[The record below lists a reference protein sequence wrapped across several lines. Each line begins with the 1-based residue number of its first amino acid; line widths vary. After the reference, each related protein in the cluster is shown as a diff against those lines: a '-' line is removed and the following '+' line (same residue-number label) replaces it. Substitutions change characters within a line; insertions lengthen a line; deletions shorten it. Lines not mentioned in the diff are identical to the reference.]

1 MSSSSNFVLNWT
13 DPSLPGKAPITLLP
27 RVVDQTSTPLTLYG
41 KGAPNYGQGLQENL
55 LQMLEN
61 WCSPTAPGI
70 ATTGQLWFNTSTQM
84 LMVYGSDNTWHT
96 IKTDEILIT
105 AIKPANPSLGQLWF
119 DASATRELYYYSGN
133 NTWTPISAQQIVV
146 PSTTAPTGSVKF
158 LWADIST
165 ATLNTAPNIP
175 ILNFWNT
182 AANPPVWQPI
192 SDIAALETH
201 INNSNVHLSLYQHNL
216 LQALQSSGIYPAGSS
231 GTGDPTILNNLA
243 AIAPTIVDVIDSTIS
258 KTGDTMT
265 GPLILNYGSPTGSG
279 TDLFAVSKGYVDT
292 QITSLLQT
300 IINPGATTTSIFSQY
315 VQDFEAIVSPTQTSF
330 SMTPDPGIVLTQL
343 NSIAFIGGVK
353 QLYGS
358 VTFNGQDIT
367 LSAAATTA
375 LSKLTCLNFVFG
387 GGLTSTNNII
397 TSLAQSSVVATQ
409 GQTSFTTPQYEVGSN
424 TLQVY
429 VNGIKQVVGSA
440 YSYTEVGTVGQNS
453 TSILFNSSEIIN
465 AGHYVEFV
473 VINFTGSTASIFTEV
488 FIPTANTVGT
498 YTVSVTPVYHY
509 TTIASDLL
517 NVTTTVYVNGIKQA
531 PDSFLIQTG
540 PSSVNITMLGSV
552 NANDVVEVIVYKIA

>member
-13 DPSLPGKAPITLLP
+13 DPSLPGKGPITLLP
-27 RVVDQTSTPLTLYG
+27 RVVDQTSSPLTLYG

-61 WCSPTAPGI
+61 WCSPTPPGI
-70 ATTGQLWFNTSTQM
+70 ATTGQLWFNTTSQM
-84 LMVYGSDNTWHT
+84 LMVYGSDNSWHT

-105 AIKPANPSLGQLWF
+105 SVKPSNPSLGQLWF
-119 DASATRELYYYSGN
+119 DATATKELYYYAGN

-146 PSTTAPTGSVKF
+146 PATTAPTGSPNF
-158 LWADIST
+158 LWADISS

-175 ILNFWNT
+175 VLNFWNT
-182 AANPPVWQPI
+182 SATPPVWQPV
-192 SDIAALETH
+192 SDIAALEAH
-201 INNSNVHLSLYQHNL
+201 INNTSVHLSLYQHNL
-216 LQALQSSGIYPAGSS
+216 LLALQSSGIYPPGSG

-279 TDLFAVSKGYVDT
+279 TDLFAVSKEYVDT

-300 IINPGATTTSIFSQY
+300 IINPGTTTTSIYSQY

-330 SMTPDPGIVLTQL
+330 SMTPDPLIILSQL
-343 NSIAFIGGVK
+343 NSLAFIGGVK

-367 LSAAATTA
+367 LSSDVTTA

-397 TSLAQSSVVATQ
+397 TRLSQSGVVATQ
-409 GQTSFTTPQYEVGSN
+409 GQTAFTTPQYVVGSN

-429 VNGIKQVVGSA
+429 VNGIKQVQGAA
-440 YSYTEVGTVGQNS
+440 YSYTEVGTAGQNS
-453 TSILFNSSEIIN
+453 TSITFNSSEIIN
-465 AGHYVEFV
+465 AGHHVEFV

-509 TTIASDLL
+509 TTVSTDLL

-540 PSSVNITMLGSV
+540 PSSVNITILGSV